1 MHEGKAKLLACG
13 TIVKEIRS
21 LFPEHIQL
29 ITLGAGLHKNPESM
43 SGILQKAINTH
54 TAQGETLFL
63 GYGLCSMGVLGLS
76 SAKGHLAIPRVED
89 CICLLLG
96 STERYRQIVAEE
108 PGTYFLSKG
117 WIESR
122 ITLADS
128 YRSMVQEYG
137 ENMAQ
142 RIQGRMLKNYKR
154 LIYVE
159 MGHGDE
165 ERYGTVAKEMAQLF
179 KLRFETIQG
188 NSGFGSLIGNMATG
202 HWDERFIVLSPGET
216 LSLEAFQGD

>member
-1 MHEGKAKLLACG
+1 M
-13 TIVKEIRS
+13 T
-21 LFPEHIQL
+21 
-29 ITLGAGLHKNPESM
+29 
-43 SGILQKAINTH
+43 GILQKAINTH

-63 GYGLCSMGVLGLS
+63 GYGLCSMGVIGLS
-76 SAKGHLAIPRVED
+76 SAKGYLVIPRAED

-96 STERYRQIVAEE
+96 STERYKQIMAEE

-117 WIESR
+117 WIENR

-137 ENMAQ
+137 ENIAQ

-154 LIYVE
+154 LVYVE
-159 MGHGDE
+159 MGHRDE
-165 ERYGTVAKEMAQLF
+165 KQYSTEAEEIAQLF
-179 KLRFETIQG
+179 KLRFETIRG
-188 NSGFGSLIGNMATG
+188 NSSHGSLLGSMATG

-216 LSLEAFQGD
+216 LGLEAFQGN